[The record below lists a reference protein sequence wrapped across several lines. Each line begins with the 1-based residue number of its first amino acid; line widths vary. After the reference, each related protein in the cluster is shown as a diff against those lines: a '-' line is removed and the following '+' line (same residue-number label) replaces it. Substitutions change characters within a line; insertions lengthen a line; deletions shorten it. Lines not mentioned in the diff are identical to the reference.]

1 MAYAWLM
8 WWFGQIYA
16 HRPARLL
23 TAIALV
29 GMGVALEYA
38 QGLTGYR
45 TFAYSDMRDNAFGVL
60 VGWIIVAWS
69 GRSLLVVEASYL
81 RLKARSA

>member
-1 MAYAWLM
+1 
-8 WWFGQIYA
+8 
-16 HRPARLL
+16 
-23 TAIALV
+23 
-29 GMGVALEYA
+29 VALEYA

-60 VGWIIVAWS
+60 VGWIVVAWS